1 MLRLER
7 EPYAITI
14 TPLIAHIY
22 MPPIVWKG
30 DCVGHIGINDT
41 FFYVA
46 EGECFLHI
54 ESQASIIRAG
64 QLAYLPKGKMRSY
77 THISPRFEMYEVG
90 FKAETDGMSLMEMLG
105 LTEKDFVVDVP
116 CPEKIKE
123 MFNKSNRVEMYV
135 DSLQE
140 VEWGANILEI
150 IRIYTCERRKT
161 AESAKRYFS
170 PALEYIS
177 NNLDKSVTTEELA
190 STVHMQTTYFIR
202 RFKDVF
208 GMPPQTYVGLMRTY
222 KAMSLLAS
230 TEDHIES
237 VALAV
242 GIEDTSYFSRFFK
255 KHCGVTPTEYRKAFK
270 RKTL

>member
-14 TPLIAHIY
+14 TPLIAHIF

-41 FFYVA
+41 FFFVA

-54 ESQASIIRAG
+54 ESQASIIRPG

-90 FKAETDGMSLMEMLG
+90 FKAEADGMSLMEMLG
-105 LTEKDFVVDVP
+105 LTERDFVVDVP
-116 CPEKIKE
+116 NPERIKE
-123 MFNKSNRVEMYV
+123 MFSASNRVEMYV

-140 VEWGANILEI
+140 VEWSANILEI
-150 IRIYTCERRKT
+150 IRIYTQEHRKT
-161 AESAKRYFS
+161 SESAKSHFS
-170 PALEYIS
+170 AALEYIS
-177 NNLDKSVTTEELA
+177 DNLDKTMATEELA

-202 RFKDVF
+202 RFKEVF

-230 TEDHIES
+230 TDKSIEAVS
-237 VALAV
+237 LAV

-270 RKTL
+270 KNT